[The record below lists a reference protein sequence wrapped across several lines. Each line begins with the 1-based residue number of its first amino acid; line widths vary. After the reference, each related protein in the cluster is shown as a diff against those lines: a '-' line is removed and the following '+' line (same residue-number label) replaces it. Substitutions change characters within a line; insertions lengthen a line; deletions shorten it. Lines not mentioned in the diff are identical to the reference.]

1 MQAAIERSAGKQRAD
16 LACLA
21 ARLALAN
28 VLPSKNGDGKTI
40 AAEEQASG
48 LDKAQGFLEVCL
60 QEQPAHATALWM
72 LAAMRSVRGDRAGL
86 AALAAAMTAQSADDP
101 RFQYFTAVSEL
112 AAGNYP
118 GAQAAAQRAARDPA
132 LQIESTYL
140 AGWAS
145 IYRGDPDGAV
155 AAMRQVAQA
164 KDSPSVEHGRAI
176 LGALRFHQG
185 AADEAVQAWQAM
197 DAQRRTAWKLAEPLQ
212 GTLFVAGLQAL
223 GKGHYEQ
230 AADKFREAGKAG
242 LREQSLGS
250 LIHYALVKAG
260 QQLLDGKG
268 AG

>member
-1 MQAAIERSAGKQRAD
+1 MRVHVNRGIYFFHNISQAAGMVVMRMCYYNMLNIIGPVAYPFNSIKY
-16 LACLA
+16 
-21 ARLALAN
+21 
-28 VLPSKNGDGKTI
+28 VL
-40 AAEEQASG
+40 
-48 LDKAQGFLEVCL
+48 
-60 QEQPAHATALWM
+60 
-72 LAAMRSVRGDRAGL
+72 
-86 AALAAAMTAQSADDP
+86 
-101 RFQYFTAVSEL
+101 FT
-112 AAGNYP
+112 
-118 GAQAAAQRAARDPA
+118 
-132 LQIESTYL
+132 

-145 IYRGDPDGAV
+145 IYRGNADGAV